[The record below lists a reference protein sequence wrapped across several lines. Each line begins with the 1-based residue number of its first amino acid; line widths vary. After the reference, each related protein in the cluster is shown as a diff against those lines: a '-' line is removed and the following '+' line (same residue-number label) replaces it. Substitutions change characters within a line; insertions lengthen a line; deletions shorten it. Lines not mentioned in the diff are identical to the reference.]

1 MNHEIHN
8 FNQDLVKTI
17 SKSIFKTEITN
28 IKRLEDIAFEK
39 GYKEKDVREI
49 LNIFFKEGIIELPL
63 QKQKIQEHDFFVNM
77 HKINELE
84 HENLI

>member
-1 MNHEIHN
+1 MNQEIHN

-49 LNIFFKEGIIELPL
+49 LNIFFKEGII
-63 QKQKIQEHDFFVNM
+63 
-77 HKINELE
+77 
-84 HENLI
+84 

>member
-1 MNHEIHN
+1 MNQEIHN

-63 QKQKIQEHDFFVNM
+63 QKQKYKNM
-77 HKINELE
+77 IFLLTCIK
-84 HENLI
+84 